1 MSVRF
6 FFTLGL
12 LFISPFLCAEN
23 WPGWR
28 GPRGDGTSLEKTV
41 PVHWALDKNIAWK
54 AELPGGGHA
63 SPVVWND
70 RVFTVC
76 AKPETEERFLVCLD
90 RNTGRI
96 LWQKTVLK
104 SPFES
109 KHSLNSFASSTPTTD
124 GRLVYVSFLDGQQ
137 MVVAAYDFEG
147 EQRWVVRPGA
157 FSSRHGFCSS
167 PLLFQDTLILNG
179 DHDGDSYLIALAIKD
194 GSTRWKVPRQNKTRS
209 YCVPIIRQLSGRTQ
223 MILSGDQSV
232 ASYDPANGK
241 RHWYMAGP
249 TEQFV
254 ASLVYN
260 PKADLL
266 FMTGGYPELHI
277 LALHHNG
284 QGTIGDSS
292 IALRSKKGVSYVPSP
307 ISEGD
312 YFLLVSDGGIAS
324 CFEAASGKS
333 LWQERLGGDHHASI
347 VSANGLVYFL
357 SDQGRMTVV
366 RAGPIFE
373 VVARNEIGE
382 TCFSSPAISQG
393 QIFLRGEKHVFAIG
407 DITRTA
413 LAL

>member
-1 MSVRF
+1 
-6 FFTLGL
+6 
-12 LFISPFLCAEN
+12 
-23 WPGWR
+23 
-28 GPRGDGTSLEKTV
+28 
-41 PVHWALDKNIAWK
+41 
-54 AELPGGGHA
+54 
-63 SPVVWND
+63 
-70 RVFTVC
+70 
-76 AKPETEERFLVCLD
+76 
-90 RNTGRI
+90 
-96 LWQKTVLK
+96 
-104 SPFES
+104 
-109 KHSLNSFASSTPTTD
+109 
-124 GRLVYVSFLDGQQ
+124 
-137 MVVAAYDFEG
+137 
-147 EQRWVVRPGA
+147 
-157 FSSRHGFCSS
+157 
-167 PLLFQDTLILNG
+167 
-179 DHDGDSYLIALAIKD
+179 
-194 GSTRWKVPRQNKTRS
+194 
-209 YCVPIIRQLSGRTQ
+209 

-241 RHWYMAGP
+241 RDWYMAGP

-254 ASLVYN
+254 VSLVYN
-260 PKADLL
+260 PKPDLL

-284 QGTIGDSS
+284 EGTIGDSS
-292 IALRSKKGVSYVPSP
+292 IDWRSKKGVSYVPSP

-393 QIFLRGEKHVFAIG
+393 QIFLRGEKQVFAIG